1 MSKGKNNQRVTRE
14 DRIENSFRPSPP
26 LVPKNQSQAELI
38 ECLNQSPYTL
48 ITGHPGTGKTYI
60 PTRLASL
67 WYKQNA
73 ISQIILVRPA
83 ASASQSLGFFKGDHI
98 EKMKQWLRPI
108 LSTLSEEF
116 SPGQLKYMM
125 SEEVGALQFVPLETA
140 KGNSWKDAFV
150 IVDEAEDCNLK
161 EMITLM
167 SRLGTNSTMA
177 ICGDINQVDI
187 SSSGLGEML
196 ALRDKSETLV
206 KCVDHISFDDY
217 DDIVRSLAVKN
228 FIIGLD
234 ETN

>member
-1 MSKGKNNQRVTRE
+1 MSKGKNNRRNTRE
-14 DRIENSFRPSPP
+14 ERIENFFRPAPP
-26 LVPKNQSQAELI
+26 LAPKNQSQAELI
-38 ECLNQSPYTL
+38 ECLKQSPYTL

-108 LSTLSEEF
+108 MSTLSEEF
-116 SPGQLKYMM
+116 TPGQLKYMM

-150 IVDEAEDCNLK
+150 IVDEGEDCNLK
-161 EMITLM
+161 EVITLM

-196 ALRDKSETLV
+196 AVRGKSAKLKNVVEHV
-206 KCVDHISFDDY
+206 SFDNY
-217 DDIVRSLAVKN
+217 DDIVRSLAVKE
-228 FIIGLD
+228 FIQGLD
-234 ETN
+234 EVK